1 MKNTIVRMASVLT
14 VVAVILIATAVMQW
28 IPNAEAARGG
38 RQACGGLQGLV
49 CPSPRQVCV
58 DDPRD
63 NCDPKTGGAD
73 CIGICRG
80 PGGGN
85 TF

>member
-1 MKNTIVRMASVLT
+1 MKTLRVICSLSVLA
-14 VVAVILIATAVMQW
+14 VVVFGAGALLSSSTT
-28 IPNAEAARGG
+28 EAAGPGG
-38 RQACGGLQGLV
+38 QPCAGFAGLE
-49 CPSPRQVCV
+49 CPSPRQICV

-63 NCDPKTGGAD
+63 NCDPKTGGRD

-85 TF
+85 TQ